1 MSAVTC
7 FPSSVPV
14 VCLIFAGRA
23 CLGGESCLRRL
34 APRFL
39 KNAFREVQPRR
50 RLGLLNNWLAYHRG
64 DVKNHHHCGD
74 SPGSLRA
81 VAFFREGICSVDVSE
96 NARRGAKTAMVNAR
110 CIWVYLNLR
119 IVFVQLKNASP
130 MHKLLIGLVAFI
142 FETN

>member
-1 MSAVTC
+1 M
-7 FPSSVPV
+7 
-14 VCLIFAGRA
+14 VCPILAGRA

-39 KNAFREVQPRR
+39 KNAFREVQSQRR
-50 RLGLLNNWLAYHRG
+50 QGLWGNWLAYHRS
-64 DVKNHHHCGD
+64 DVQNRHLGGD

-81 VAFFREGICSVDVSE
+81 VTFFREGICSVDVSE
-96 NARRGAKTAMVNAR
+96 NVRRSAKTAMVNAR
-110 CIWVYLNLR
+110 CIWGYLNLG